1 MSLCIL
7 APCREPGK
15 VDSEERDSYVQG
27 VTLEEERNPLR
38 TQVIPMGAKGDPF
51 VSRQAETR
59 DPSRDSEVEA
69 RRYQLLQNVPVADR
83 NVIRH
88 VRRHQLISVITR
100 DVDVGDWPFRCGFP

>member
-15 VDSEERDSYVQG
+15 VDSEERDSYVQIM
-27 VTLEEERNPLR
+27 TLEEERDSLR
-38 TQVIPMGAKGDPF
+38 TQMIPIGSKGDPF

-59 DPSRDSEVEA
+59 DPGRDSEVEA
-69 RRYQLLQNVPVADR
+69 RRHQLVQNVSVANR

-88 VRRHQLISVITR
+88 VRRHQRISVIPR